1 MRKES
6 SLSSLLAVLASSAL
20 IAPVGW
26 LLTVKPV
33 PCLLSDLRQL
43 AMPATTVA
51 SIVAHKII
59 TVESNG
65 NATADNELSSAAG
78 SGQFLD
84 GTWLDLIRAYRP
96 ELAGRSETEILGLR
110 RELDLSREMVARFA
124 ERNAATLARQCLP
137 VTPSTLYLSHF
148 AGGAGAVAVLLAEE
162 DADAAETMAKADST
176 GRTTRKMIVTA
187 NPFLERFTVADLKEW
202 AEARMAAADASR

>member
-1 MRKES
+1 M
-6 SLSSLLAVLASSAL
+6 LADV
-20 IAPVGW
+20 
-26 LLTVKPV
+26 
-33 PCLLSDLRQL
+33 RYL
-43 AMPATTVA
+43 AMPATTAA
-51 SIVAHKII
+51 STVAHKII
-59 TVESNG
+59 TIESNG
-65 NATADNELSSAAG
+65 NGTAENERSSAAG

-96 ELAGRSETEILGLR
+96 DLARRSETEILGLR

-148 AGGAGAVAVLLAEE
+148 AGGAGAVAVLSAEE
-162 DADAAETMAKADST
+162 GADAAETMAKADST
-176 GRTTRKMIVTA
+176 GHATRKMIVTA